1 MRTVILETTM
11 PVLSSRSAPAAASAL
26 RRWEAPVLTMLP
38 LVATG
43 IGAAASR
50 PEPAAPAAA
59 ANGAMVKL
67 NVAGDMQFQGNQDF
81 F

>member
-1 MRTVILETTM
+1 M
-11 PVLSSRSAPAAASAL
+11 PAPNSRAAPAAAPTL
-26 RRWEAPVLTMLP
+26 RRWEAPALTL
-38 LVATG
+38 LHLGAAG

-59 ANGAMVKL
+59 ASGGMLKL
-67 NVAGDMQFQGNQDF
+67 NVAGDLHFQGNQDF

>member
-1 MRTVILETTM
+1 MLVPNSRT
-11 PVLSSRSAPAAASAL
+11 APAAASAL

-38 LVATG
+38 LGAAG
-43 IGAAASR
+43 IGAATSR
-50 PEPAAPAAA
+50 LEPLAPAAV
-59 ANGAMVKL
+59 ANGSLVKL